1 MISGFLIRKFICFFL
16 VCLGYAP
23 PPFDASSRIFGF
35 GLIIRDI
42 HTLTYYIAFR
52 RDMAL
57 GWMCGLKPDGFIS
70 SVLGLY
76 ICVFLWDCSVSF
88 LFCGIPYNVWFK
100 MLTILLA
107 IIFFAQFVCL
117 YVHPSVRFFHMD
129 LLHPKGFFIQL
140 MMGYGWSYNY
150 TDCQCKLNGN
160 AKFYCY
166 FGGIDVFLSLSVLS
180 GCVIRIFIGV

>member
-1 MISGFLIRKFICFFL
+1 MISGFLIRKFICFFWFAW
-16 VCLGYAP
+16 VMRP

-88 LFCGIPYNVWFK
+88 LFCGIPYNVWFE

-107 IIFFAQFVCL
+107 IIFLF
-117 YVHPSVRFFHMD
+117 
-129 LLHPKGFFIQL
+129 
-140 MMGYGWSYNY
+140 
-150 TDCQCKLNGN
+150 
-160 AKFYCY
+160 
-166 FGGIDVFLSLSVLS
+166 SLSVCTSVRLS
-180 GCVIRIFIGV
+180 VSSIWICCIPKVSSYSWWWVMVDHIIIQTVNVS